1 MSRRHQARF
10 RGKHVGFVFQQS
22 HLIDERSV
30 VSNVELGIVDTMIS
44 VSSRREAA
52 IEALRLV
59 ELDSLAQRR
68 AGDLSGGERHR
79 VAIARALVKAPT
91 VDIAEEPTA
100 ALDQSTGSA
109 ILEMLHRVA
118 RHSGAVL
125 LTVTH
130 DPRVKDHAERDVT
143 MLDGRFVTAR
153 PQRHVRHGPGPAGS
167 FRCRVVTRTAPCPH
181 AWHDCRDRAWR
192 SQRSR
197 LDGHRRYTEADVDV
211 LFDLQRSSRVVV
223 QAEVTP
229 QAASPS
235 LGSSCRVNSS
245 PFRGGRAV
253 MGS

>member
-91 VDIAEEPTA
+91 VVIADEPTA

-130 DPRVKDHAERDVT
+130 DPRVKDHAERVVT
-143 MLDGRFVTAR
+143 MLDGRV
-153 PQRHVRHGPGPAGS
+153 S
-167 FRCRVVTRTAPCPH
+167 
-181 AWHDCRDRAWR
+181 
-192 SQRSR
+192 
-197 LDGHRRYTEADVDV
+197 
-211 LFDLQRSSRVVV
+211 
-223 QAEVTP
+223 
-229 QAASPS
+229 
-235 LGSSCRVNSS
+235 
-245 PFRGGRAV
+245 
-253 MGS
+253 